1 MVQPIPEG
9 YPRLI
14 AYIIATPASE
24 AIEFYKR
31 AFGAEER
38 VKMDGP
44 DGTVMHAEL
53 GFGDSILMLADSWPE
68 ALSKSPQ
75 ELGGVTSGFSLYVED
90 ADAMFQRALDAGATV
105 ARPMK
110 DEFYGDRSGTVLD
123 PFGHYWSLMT
133 HIEDVSPEEMERRMQ
148 ELAEG

>member
-53 GFGDSILMLADSWPE
+53 GFGDSMLMLADGGPE
-68 ALSKSPQ
+68 ALSRSPQ
-75 ELGGVTSGFSLYVED
+75 ELGGVTSSFSLYVED
-90 ADAMFQRALDAGATV
+90 ADAMVQRALDAGATV

-110 DEFYGDRSGTVLD
+110 DEFYGDRTGTVQD

-133 HIEDVSPEEMERRMQ
+133 HIEDVSPEEMQRRMQ
-148 ELAEG
+148 ALS

>member
-1 MVQPIPEG
+1 MSTNDRSFDVHEV
-9 YPRLI
+9 Y
-14 AYIIATPASE
+14 AYLRVRGAAQ
-24 AIEFYKR
+24 ALEFYKR

-44 DGTVMHAEL
+44 DGMVMHAEL
-53 GFGDSILMLADSWPE
+53 GFGDSMLMLADGGPE

-105 ARPMK
+105 ARPLR
-110 DEFYGDRSGTVLD
+110 DEFYGDRTGTVLD

-148 ELAEG
+148 ALAQ